1 MADTNLEVRLTA
13 EAGDLR
19 SELRDV
25 EQRLSSL
32 NRAAA
37 KAAKGTQQLQASS
50 KGVSR
55 GIGGIGRSAGQAS
68 IQVQQLVGQIQGGVN
83 PAVALSQQAADLG
96 FVLGVPLLG
105 AITAVAAG
113 LAGPFITSLFGA
125 SDAFDE
131 LIEKAQAAEV
141 NLQKIAP
148 TIFAEKQGEL
158 KEALAAATAEVE
170 KQEER
175 VNGINAAFDAQIA
188 KLEETAVGE
197 LNRRKRLRDI
207 AKLEERRPEAIRE
220 ANIALDEARIA
231 QDLAQKKLG

>member
-32 NRAAA
+32 NKAAT

-55 GIGGIGRSAGQAS
+55 GFSGIGRSAGQAS

-105 AITAVAAG
+105 AVTAIAAG
-113 LAGPFITSLFGA
+113 FAGPFISSLIGAGEAFLSTSYSGNSEPPSTSSSKDWA
-125 SDAFDE
+125 
-131 LIEKAQAAEV
+131 
-141 NLQKIAP
+141 
-148 TIFAEKQGEL
+148 
-158 KEALAAATAEVE
+158 
-170 KQEER
+170 
-175 VNGINAAFDAQIA
+175 
-188 KLEETAVGE
+188 
-197 LNRRKRLRDI
+197 RLT
-207 AKLEERRPEAIRE
+207 
-220 ANIALDEARIA
+220 
-231 QDLAQKKLG
+231 